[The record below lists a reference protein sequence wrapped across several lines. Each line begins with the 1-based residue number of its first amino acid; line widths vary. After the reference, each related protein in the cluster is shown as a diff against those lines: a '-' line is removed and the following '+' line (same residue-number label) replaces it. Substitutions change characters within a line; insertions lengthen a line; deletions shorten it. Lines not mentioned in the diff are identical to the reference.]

1 MTVGSARMAKAFSI
15 TPQYRGGRREAGAG
29 RSAGSKVPASV
40 RWSQPCAGDE
50 RHEGAQHAYRD
61 ERCGHSDLR
70 GAARVVAEVDDEGVD
85 PAVDELGQALANEIR
100 DVVLEVGDP
109 DEPDAGPRDVDL
121 DRGHRQ
127 FVSLDPEDLDH
138 ALASLDSDLDHAR
151 LVTRYPADS
160 LDEPQTID
168 AGAVDGGDDVPCH
181 QTGLGCRVV
190 LDDEDDPELARR
202 CDSGTSRPDC
212 IGGVEEH
219 SNTSDN
225 SVGPEGTNLIRW
237 HVVREGVEPLI
248 DHPDD
253 GGLHGRAHR
262 YRGGV
267 DARGQVVA

>member
-1 MTVGSARMAKAFSI
+1 MVGDDSPFCHRFSARARPAGDGHVELSSVPKLEGYLHRVLTEGGLSDNHRPPTVAKGGRC
-15 TPQYRGGRREAGAG
+15 YLCRGGGAG
-29 RSAGSKVPASV
+29 IDQDDQANVGGDTISQSGDVGLFPGCRRMDQHTLLYELGHHQHRDVDIAAG
-40 RWSQPCAGDE
+40 
-50 RHEGAQHAYRD
+50 
-61 ERCGHSDLR
+61 
-70 GAARVVAEVDDEGVD
+70 VVAEVDDEGVD

-181 QTGLGCRVV
+181 QPGLGCRVV

-219 SNTSDN
+219 PNTSDY
-225 SVGPEGTNLIRW
+225 S
-237 HVVREGVEPLI
+237 
-248 DHPDD
+248 
-253 GGLHGRAHR
+253 
-262 YRGGV
+262 
-267 DARGQVVA
+267 